1 MKLRAYIDTLPRGGI
16 GEFAGAVGISPIYLS
31 QLAATQDGRVPS
43 AELCVSIERLTGG
56 IVSREEL
63 RPNDFW
69 KIWPDL
75 TQKVA

>member
-16 GEFAGAVGISPIYLS
+16 AEFAGKVGISPIYLS

-43 AELCVSIERLTGG
+43 AELCVSIERLTDG

-75 TQKVA
+75 TQKAA